1 MHGKRTNV
9 AYSTKNF
16 IILPQALL
24 KWMNSLLFRT
34 PELLTNIVLFKI
46 WTLSCFFFSHWKNIW
61 SLWKSFVR
69 FRRIKL
75 LFFVLDIQNLATF
88 ECAFLAQ
95 SKIVVYSIWKMSIKV
110 AFISKERNKNKITQP
125 LPRTSVCLPV
135 LKSIQPEFRKSGLQ
149 IPLTR
154 KALCSITKRHCN

>member
-1 MHGKRTNV
+1 MNEFFVISHTRTSYKYCLIQN
-9 AYSTKNF
+9 
-16 IILPQALL
+16 
-24 KWMNSLLFRT
+24 MNSFM
-34 PELLTNIVLFKI
+34 F
-46 WTLSCFFFSHWKNIW
+46 FFFSHWKNIW

-125 LPRTSVCLPV
+125 LPGTSLCLPV